1 MGAAADLLAR
11 NAGDLQVTALT
22 AATTLSIEG
31 ELPELG
37 GTTAWLNSEPLTPVG
52 LRGKVVVVQFCT
64 FSCINWLRTVPYVRA
79 WAEKYRD
86 NGLVV
91 IGAHSPE
98 FPFEHDVEKIRSA
111 LEAMNVGYPIA
122 VDNDFAVWRA
132 FDNAYWPAL
141 YFVDAQGRIRHH
153 HFGEEEYQQSE
164 RVIQQLLAEA
174 GNADV
179 DADLVSV
186 EPSGVYLA
194 ADWNTL
200 RSPET
205 YVGYAR
211 ATGFASPAGLE
222 PDRSQIYNEPS
233 RLGLNQW
240 ALSGEWT
247 VGRQITTLNQPGGR
261 ILHRFHGRDVN
272 LVLGTQADGGL
283 THFRVLID
291 GEPPNGA
298 NGLDVDERGNGT
310 VSEERLYQLIRQNG
324 RITDRTFEITFV
336 DAGAQAY
343 VFTFG

>member
-1 MGAAADLLAR
+1 LTGAA
-11 NAGDLQVTALT
+11 
-22 AATTLSIEG
+22 TLPVEG
-31 ELPELG
+31 AVPELG
-37 GTTAWLNSEPLTPVG
+37 GATAWLNSEPLTTAD

-64 FSCINWLRTVPYVRA
+64 FSCINWLRTLPYLSA

-98 FPFEHDVEKIRSA
+98 FPFEHDLDKIRSA
-111 LEAMNVGYPIA
+111 LEAMGVDYPIA

-132 FDNAYWPAL
+132 FDNAFWPAL
-141 YFVDAQGRIRHH
+141 YFVDADGRIRHH
-153 HFGEEEYQQSE
+153 HFGEEEYERSE

-174 GNADV
+174 GSDDV
-179 DADLVSV
+179 DEDLVSV
-186 EPSGVYLA
+186 EPAGVSLA

-211 ATGFASPAGLE
+211 ATGFASPGGLE
-222 PDRSQIYNEPS
+222 PDHRQVYDQPP

-240 ALSGEWT
+240 GLSGDWT
-247 VGRQITTLNQPGGR
+247 VGRQITTLNAPGGR
-261 ILHRFHGRDVN
+261 IVHRFHGRDLN
-272 LVLGTQADGGL
+272 LVLGTQADGGSMR
-283 THFRVLID
+283 FQVLID

-298 NGLDVDERGNGT
+298 RGLDVDERGNGT
-310 VSEERLYQLIRQNG
+310 VTEERLYQLIRQNG
-324 RITDRTFEITFV
+324 QITDRTFEVTFI